1 MTNTLKLKAL
11 LLLNGLNQ
19 EDLAKYLGLSKQTIN
34 MKINN
39 KRAFRLIEISKIC
52 DLLKIDNI
60 QERFAIFFVN
70 DVDLRLQNDW

>member
-19 EDLAKYLGLSKQTIN
+19 EDLAKYLGLSKQAIN

-39 KRAFRLIEISKIC
+39 KRAFRLTEISKIC
-52 DLLKIDNI
+52 DLLKIDNV

-70 DVDLRLQNDW
+70 NVDLRLQNDW

>member
-19 EDLAKYLGLSKQTIN
+19 EDLAKYLGLSKQAIN

-39 KRAFRLIEISKIC
+39 KRAFRLTEISKIC
-52 DLLKIDNI
+52 DLLKIDNV

-70 DVDLRLQNDW
+70 NVDLRLQND

>member
-19 EDLAKYLGLSKQTIN
+19 EDLAKYLGLSKQAIN

-39 KRAFRLIEISKIC
+39 KRAFRLTEISKIC
-52 DLLKIDNI
+52 DLLKIDNV

-70 DVDLRLQNDW
+70 DVDLRLQNDK

>member
-11 LLLNGLNQ
+11 LLLNGFNQ
-19 EDLAKYLGLSKQTIN
+19 EDLAKYLGLSKQAIN

-39 KRAFRLIEISKIC
+39 KRAFRLTEISKIC
-52 DLLKIDNI
+52 DLLKIDNV

-70 DVDLRLQNDW
+70 DVDLRLQNDK

>member
-19 EDLAKYLGLSKQTIN
+19 EDLAKYLGLSKQAIN

-39 KRAFRLIEISKIC
+39 KRAFRLTEISKIC
-52 DLLKIDNI
+52 DLLKIDNV

>member
-1 MTNTLKLKAL
+1 MTNSLKLKAL

-39 KRAFRLIEISKIC
+39 KRAFKLQEITKIC
-52 DLLKIDNI
+52 NLLKIDNI
-60 QERFAIFFVN
+60 YERFAIFFAN
-70 DVDLRLQNDW
+70 EVDLRLQNVK

>member
-1 MTNTLKLKAL
+1 MTNSLKLKEL
-11 LLLNGLNQ
+11 LLLNGLSQ

-39 KRAFRLIEISKIC
+39 KRAFKLKEISKIC
-52 DLLKIDNI
+52 YLLKIDNI

-70 DVDLRLQNDW
+70 DVDLRLQNA

>member
-1 MTNTLKLKAL
+1 MTNSLKLKAL
-11 LLLNGLNQ
+11 LLLNGLSQ
-19 EDLAKYLGLSKQTIN
+19 EDLAQYLGLSTQTIN

-39 KRAFRLIEISKIC
+39 KRAFKLQEITKIC

-70 DVDLRLQNDW
+70 DVDLRLQNA

>member
-1 MTNTLKLKAL
+1 MTNSLKLKAL

-39 KRAFRLIEISKIC
+39 KRAFKLSEISKIC
-52 DLLKIDNI
+52 DLLKIDNV
-60 QERFAIFFVN
+60 QERFAIFFVDN
-70 DVDLRLQNDW
+70 VDLRLQDA

>member
-19 EDLAKYLGLSKQTIN
+19 EDLAKYLGLSKQAIN

-39 KRAFRLIEISKIC
+39 KRAFRLTEISKIC
-52 DLLKIDNI
+52 DLLNIDNV

-70 DVDLRLQNDW
+70 DVDLRLQNDK

>member
-70 DVDLRLQNDW
+70 DVDLRLQND

>member
-19 EDLAKYLGLSKQTIN
+19 EDLAKYLGLSKQAIN

-39 KRAFRLIEISKIC
+39 KRAFRLTEISKIC
-52 DLLKIDNI
+52 DLLKIDNV

-70 DVDLRLQNDW
+70 NVDLRL

>member
-19 EDLAKYLGLSKQTIN
+19 EDLAKYLGLSKQAIN

-39 KRAFRLIEISKIC
+39 KRAFRLTEISKIC
-52 DLLKIDNI
+52 DLLKIDNV

-70 DVDLRLQNDW
+70 DVDLRLQND